1 MRAART
7 TFALR
12 RGRHGSRAPWRGPEA
27 NCATIALLVLLLAG
41 CGQNRSGPPV
51 EDLSYASQVKFSDL
65 HLSAEE
71 NFLGQQVVHLNGK
84 AANSGT
90 KAVSQLRVR
99 LHFRDLM
106 DQVVLREEHEI
117 FSGAQPL
124 APGQSREFD
133 VSFDTV
139 PASWNQSV
147 PQLEIVSLRVQQP

>member
-1 MRAART
+1 MRAAPR

-12 RGRHGSRAPWRGPEA
+12 SGRSERRDSWTGPLA
-27 NCATIALLVLLLAG
+27 KCAASALLVLLLAG

-51 EDLSYASQVKFSDL
+51 EDLSYTSQVKFSDL

-71 NFLGQQVVHLNGK
+71 NFLGQQVIHLDGK
-84 AANSGT
+84 AANTGA

-106 DQVVLREEHEI
+106 NQVVLREEHEL

-124 APGQSREFD
+124 GPGQSREFD

-147 PQLEIVSLRVQQP
+147 PQVEIVSLRVQQP

>member
-1 MRAART
+1 MRAARR

-12 RGRHGSRAPWRGPEA
+12 KGGQERRAPWFAPDAGI
-27 NCATIALLVLLLAG
+27 ATLALLVLLLAG
-41 CGQNRSGPPV
+41 CGQNHSGPPV

-106 DQVVLREEHEI
+106 NQVVLREEHEL
-117 FSGAQPL
+117 FSAAQPL
-124 APGQSREFD
+124 GPGQSREFD

-147 PQLEIVSLRVQQP
+147 PQVEIVSLRVQQP